1 MLSLGVTR
9 KVNFLRFL
17 RGGVNFGSLYL
28 GNHLSYRPGIGPIG
42 LGLKNTIFLGIYSNS
57 KIVNISVLL
66 SAVVK
71 NDVFLMVF

>member
-1 MLSLGVTR
+1 MSIVVTR
-9 KVNFLRFL
+9 KVNFLKFL
-17 RGGVNFGSLYL
+17 KGDVNFGSQYL

-42 LGLKNTIFLGIYSNS
+42 LGLKNTIFLGVYSNS